1 MSLKFFKM
9 NILLQELQ
17 DGKKKETTTETKVED
32 GDASGQAEADG
43 SEADIDDAMEKV
55 VKRKKIIRKK

>member
-17 DGKKKETTTETKVED
+17 SGKKKETTAKTKVED
-32 GDASGQAEADG
+32 GDLSGQVETDG
-43 SEADIDDAMEKV
+43 SEVDINDAMEKV
-55 VKRKKIIRKK
+55 VKRKKIVRKK

>member
-17 DGKKKETTTETKVED
+17 NGKKKETTTETKVED
-32 GDASGQAEADG
+32 GDVSGQAETDG
-43 SEADIDDAMEKV
+43 SEAGIDDAMEKV
-55 VKRKKIIRKK
+55 VKRKKIVRKK